1 MREDG
6 IKIRPFEIVSIL
18 DYKGIQQMNEH
29 GQVRLSARIRSDKRD
44 EYIQEAVKET
54 WVEILGYDENGN
66 EKNIFC
72 GILAEA
78 YVSSGLD
85 GCVMDLL
92 IYTGSRLMDYK
103 KHKRSFQNPG
113 YTYRQ
118 IAQCCNESYPNA
130 GMIMTAGKD
139 TSVPG
144 FLMQYL
150 ETDWVF

>member
-72 GILAEA
+72 GICILRAGWVCHGSA
-78 YVSSGLD
+78 YLYREQVNGL
-85 GCVMDLL
+85 
-92 IYTGSRLMDYK
+92 
-103 KHKRSFQNPG
+103 
-113 YTYRQ
+113 
-118 IAQCCNESYPNA
+118 
-130 GMIMTAGKD
+130 
-139 TSVPG
+139 
-144 FLMQYL
+144 
-150 ETDWVF
+150 